1 MNKPFI
7 NKDFTNNKGIIVFDG
22 YCVLCNKTVKFL
34 IKIDKRKELLFTT
47 LTSKLGQE
55 ITGEIPPGKE
65 SIVFVEEEQKFTK
78 SDAVLRVLQAV
89 GMPWSLLTILRII
102 PKFIRDSIYMLIANN
117 RYKIFGKKDECMIPD
132 KNVRDRFYL

>member
-55 ITGEIPPGKE
+55 IAGEIPPGKE

>member
-89 GMPWSLLTILRII
+89 GMPWSLLTILRIV

>member
-55 ITGEIPPGKE
+55 IAGEIPPGKE

-89 GMPWSLLTILRII
+89 GMPWSLLTILRIV